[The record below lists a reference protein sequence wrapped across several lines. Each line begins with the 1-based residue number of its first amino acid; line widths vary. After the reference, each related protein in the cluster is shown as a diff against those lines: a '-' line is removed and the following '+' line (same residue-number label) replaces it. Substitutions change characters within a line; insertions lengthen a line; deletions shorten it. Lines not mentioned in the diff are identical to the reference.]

1 MRCLMRVSS
10 STVHLECMCVYVCAC
25 RVLSV
30 CLVREVGKEGSQ
42 CCTSPHEVTYVGCF
56 VPFPMA
62 IWYKMAVNCTMSSND
77 VKSSPEMYIALKDQF
92 VITRSVLFVCLFVL
106 FVVCFFLFFSQHHFK
121 QQPLSPCLGV
131 EQLHVLGVTVEWE
144 GQRVGWEEQSVGWEG
159 EGPQQPKGDH
169 NYNGRED
176 WKI

>member
-10 STVHLECMCVYVCAC
+10 STVHLECMCVYVCVCAC
-25 RVLSV
+25 HVLSV

-92 VITRSVLFVCLFVL
+92 VITRSVLFVCLFVCFFCCF
-106 FVVCFFLFFSQHHFK
+106 FVVFFPNTTSNNS
-121 QQPLSPCLGV
+121 LSHLAWV
-131 EQLHVLGVTVEWE
+131 
-144 GQRVGWEEQSVGWEG
+144 
-159 EGPQQPKGDH
+159 
-169 NYNGRED
+169 
-176 WKI
+176 